1 MGLFILLMVI
11 LVIIMPEILAFF
23 VLAIVSAA
31 VMIAFIGSWLVGI
44 PYTVEVNDE
53 KWVYRWFWRIK

>member
-23 VLAIVSAA
+23 VLAIVSGAMM
-31 VMIAFIGSWLVGI
+31 VVFIGSWLVGI